1 MNVVDPAD
9 VLVRQTDIEAAINA
23 KMADKGLDMFL
34 FAITNILTN
43 DSDVLVLGT
52 EAAVVERAYD
62 VTLVNNR
69 ATLPGV
75 VSRKK
80 QIVPILTPLFN

>member
-1 MNVVDPAD
+1 
-9 VLVRQTDIEAAINA
+9 
-23 KMADKGLDMFL
+23 MFL

-43 DSDVLVLGT
+43 DSVVLVLGT
-52 EAAVVERAYD
+52 AAGKVEQAYD
-62 VTLVNNR
+62 VQLVNNL

-80 QIVPILTPLFN
+80 QIVPIITPFFE